1 MTRAY
6 ILIET
11 QVGKSTDVVAA
22 LRSLSGVPSADIIT
36 GDFDIIATV
45 EAEDM
50 VTMADIV
57 TGRVQSIPGVIR
69 TITCV
74 AA

>member
-11 QVGKSTDVVAA
+11 QVGKTRDVVLA

-36 GDFDIIATV
+36 GDFDIIALV
-45 EAEDM
+45 EASDM
-50 VTMADIV
+50 KQPQLRSSSALPV
-57 TGRVQSIPGVIR
+57 
-69 TITCV
+69 C
-74 AA
+74 